1 MISSARREDIVSA
14 LRRGT
19 VPSSGLDALAV
30 GIDTFAPTLD
40 DELES
45 VSAGRGGFKAVR
57 GEYGT
62 GKTFFGRWLQER
74 ARARGFA
81 ATEVQINETETPLH
95 RLETVYRRLVEH
107 LGTADTASGAFRG
120 VIDGWFYALEQ
131 DVLADTSVDASD
143 AEGLL
148 LRTNAL
154 MEARLGAISKTAP
167 AFSAVLRTYRRALA
181 AGDGMLADGLISW
194 LAGQPNVAASIKR
207 AAGIKG
213 DLDHFGATNF
223 LVGLLT
229 ILRDSGFSGLVMVL
243 DEVET
248 LQRMRTDTREKGLN
262 ALRQWIDE
270 IDAGRY
276 PGLYLVITGTPA
288 FYDGPQGVQ
297 RLAPLAQRLHVD
309 FGTDRRFDNP
319 RAVQIRLAAFD
330 HTSLLA
336 VGRRVRDI
344 YADGR
349 PTNSAFGRWWTTAI
363 WTPLHARWPAGWV
376 ARSVSRPVCSS
387 RSWCRMCWT
396 AWTCTNTSTP
406 ASTTPSRWPRPRC
419 LRRSGLRQVRR
430 PWTISSCERV
440 RAAAPIAAV
449 PRRQHAGLEHAATDA
464 TGSHCA
470 HSCGLTLFAA
480 RTDRRGEDGSR
491 CDSDAVED
499 ADRGLARDER
509 LVHLP
514 DQGAAEQ
521 PGASAHPLRRAGG
534 SACGGVAWRHLA
546 VPQEPGASRC
556 PRHPVDDTRIHRGH
570 ADFGAGRSASMVR
583 QPACRDRR

>member
-30 GIDTFAPTLD
+30 GIDSFSSTLD
-40 DELES
+40 DELAS

-57 GEYGT
+57 GEYGA

-74 ARARGFA
+74 ARANGFA

-107 LGTADTASGAFRG
+107 LGTADTANGAFRG

-131 DVLADTSVDASD
+131 DVLADSSVDPSD
-143 AEGLL
+143 AEKLL
-148 LRTNAL
+148 LLTNAL
-154 MEARLGAISKTAP
+154 MEARLVSISKTAP
-167 AFSAVLRTYRRALA
+167 AFSAVLRTYRRALTN
-181 AGDGMLADGLISW
+181 GDSMLADGLISW
-194 LAGQPNVAASIKR
+194 LSGQPNVAASVKR

-229 ILRDSGFSGLVMVL
+229 ILRDSGFAGLVMVL

-330 HTSLLA
+330 QTSLLA

-344 YADGR
+344 YSAGQSNENRLRAVVNDSYIEALAKAVAGGLGGKVGVAPRLFLKKLVADVLDR
-349 PTNSAFGRWWTTAI
+349 VDLHEDFNPLKHYSLTLTDSEMSA
-363 WTPLHARWPAGWV
+363 
-376 ARSVSRPVCSS
+376 
-387 RSWCRMCWT
+387 M
-396 AWTCTNTSTP
+396 
-406 ASTTPSRWPRPRC
+406 
-419 LRRSGLRQVRR
+419 
-430 PWTISSCERV
+430 E
-440 RAAAPIAAV
+440 RAAA
-449 PRRQHAGLEHAATDA
+449 
-464 TGSHCA
+464 S
-470 HSCGLTLFAA
+470 
-480 RTDRRGEDGSR
+480 
-491 CDSDAVED
+491 
-499 ADRGLARDER
+499 
-509 LVHLP
+509 
-514 DQGAAEQ
+514 
-521 PGASAHPLRRAGG
+521 AS
-534 SACGGVAWRHLA
+534 S
-546 VPQEPGASRC
+546 
-556 PRHPVDDTRIHRGH
+556 VDDIEL
-570 ADFGAGRSASMVR
+570 
-583 QPACRDRR
+583 

>member
-131 DVLADTSVDASD
+131 DVLADASVDASD

-148 LRTNAL
+148 LRTNTL

-349 PTNSAFGRWWTTAI
+349 PNEQRLRAVVDDSYLDALARAVAGGLGGKVGVAPRLFLKKLVSDVLDRVDLHEDFDPRKHYTLTLAETEMSAT
-363 WTPLHARWPAGWV
+363 
-376 ARSVSRPVCSS
+376 
-387 RSWCRMCWT
+387 
-396 AWTCTNTSTP
+396 
-406 ASTTPSRWPRPRC
+406 
-419 LRRSGLRQVRR
+419 
-430 PWTISSCERV
+430 E
-440 RAAAPIAAV
+440 RAAASAA
-449 PRRQHAGLEHAATDA
+449 
-464 TGSHCA
+464 S
-470 HSCGLTLFAA
+470 
-480 RTDRRGEDGSR
+480 
-491 CDSDAVED
+491 
-499 ADRGLARDER
+499 
-509 LVHLP
+509 
-514 DQGAAEQ
+514 
-521 PGASAHPLRRAGG
+521 
-534 SACGGVAWRHLA
+534 
-546 VPQEPGASRC
+546 
-556 PRHPVDDTRIHRGH
+556 VDDIEL
-570 ADFGAGRSASMVR
+570 
-583 QPACRDRR
+583 

>member
-131 DVLADTSVDASD
+131 DVLADASVDASD

-349 PTNSAFGRWWTTAI
+349 PNEQR
-363 WTPLHARWPAGWV
+363 L
-376 ARSVSRPVCSS
+376 RSVVDDSYLDALARAVAGGLGGKVGVAPRLFLKKLVSDVLD
-387 RSWCRMCWT
+387 RVDLHEDFDPRKHYTLTLAETEMCAT
-396 AWTCTNTSTP
+396 
-406 ASTTPSRWPRPRC
+406 
-419 LRRSGLRQVRR
+419 
-430 PWTISSCERV
+430 E
-440 RAAAPIAAV
+440 RAAASAA
-449 PRRQHAGLEHAATDA
+449 
-464 TGSHCA
+464 S
-470 HSCGLTLFAA
+470 
-480 RTDRRGEDGSR
+480 
-491 CDSDAVED
+491 
-499 ADRGLARDER
+499 
-509 LVHLP
+509 
-514 DQGAAEQ
+514 
-521 PGASAHPLRRAGG
+521 
-534 SACGGVAWRHLA
+534 
-546 VPQEPGASRC
+546 
-556 PRHPVDDTRIHRGH
+556 VDDIEL
-570 ADFGAGRSASMVR
+570 
-583 QPACRDRR
+583 

>member
-30 GIDTFAPTLD
+30 GIDAFAPTLD

-81 ATEVQINETETPLH
+81 ATEVQINESETPLH

-107 LGTADTASGAFRG
+107 LGTADTANGAFRG

-131 DVLADTSVDASD
+131 DVLADVSEDSIDAD
-143 AEGLL
+143 GLL

-154 MEARLGAISKTAP
+154 MEARLAAISKTAP

-181 AGDGMLADGLISW
+181 SGDGMLADGLISW
-194 LAGQPNVAASIKR
+194 LSGQPNVAASIKR

-344 YADGR
+344 YVDGR
-349 PTNSAFGRWWTTAI
+349 PNEQR
-363 WTPLHARWPAGWV
+363 L
-376 ARSVSRPVCSS
+376 RSVVDDSYLDALARAV
-387 RSWCRMCWT
+387 
-396 AWTCTNTSTP
+396 AGGLGGKVGV
-406 ASTTPSRWPRPRC
+406 APRLFLKKLVSDVLDRVDLHEDFDPRKHYT
-419 LRRSGLRQVRR
+419 LTLAESEMSV
-430 PWTISSCERV
+430 TE
-440 RAAAPIAAV
+440 RAAASAA
-449 PRRQHAGLEHAATDA
+449 
-464 TGSHCA
+464 S
-470 HSCGLTLFAA
+470 
-480 RTDRRGEDGSR
+480 
-491 CDSDAVED
+491 
-499 ADRGLARDER
+499 
-509 LVHLP
+509 
-514 DQGAAEQ
+514 
-521 PGASAHPLRRAGG
+521 
-534 SACGGVAWRHLA
+534 
-546 VPQEPGASRC
+546 
-556 PRHPVDDTRIHRGH
+556 VDDI
-570 ADFGAGRSASMVR
+570 DL
-583 QPACRDRR
+583 

>member
-131 DVLADTSVDASD
+131 DVLADASVDASD

-330 HTSLLA
+330 PTSLLA

-349 PTNSAFGRWWTTAI
+349 PNEQRLRAVVDDSYLDALARAVAGGLGGKVGVAPRLFLKKLVSDVLDRVDLHEDFDPRKHYTLTLAETEMSAT
-363 WTPLHARWPAGWV
+363 
-376 ARSVSRPVCSS
+376 
-387 RSWCRMCWT
+387 
-396 AWTCTNTSTP
+396 
-406 ASTTPSRWPRPRC
+406 
-419 LRRSGLRQVRR
+419 
-430 PWTISSCERV
+430 E
-440 RAAAPIAAV
+440 RAAASAA
-449 PRRQHAGLEHAATDA
+449 
-464 TGSHCA
+464 S
-470 HSCGLTLFAA
+470 
-480 RTDRRGEDGSR
+480 
-491 CDSDAVED
+491 
-499 ADRGLARDER
+499 
-509 LVHLP
+509 
-514 DQGAAEQ
+514 
-521 PGASAHPLRRAGG
+521 
-534 SACGGVAWRHLA
+534 
-546 VPQEPGASRC
+546 
-556 PRHPVDDTRIHRGH
+556 VDDIEL
-570 ADFGAGRSASMVR
+570 
-583 QPACRDRR
+583 

>member
-30 GIDTFAPTLD
+30 GIDSFAPTLD

-131 DVLADTSVDASD
+131 DVLADGSVDASD

-148 LRTNAL
+148 LRANAL

-167 AFSAVLRTYRRALA
+167 AFSAVLRTYRSALA

-207 AAGIKG
+207 TAGIKG
-213 DLDHFGATNF
+213 DLDHFGAANF

-248 LQRMRTDTREKGLN
+248 LQRMRTDTRERGLN

-349 PTNSAFGRWWTTAI
+349 PNEQR
-363 WTPLHARWPAGWV
+363 L
-376 ARSVSRPVCSS
+376 RSVVNDSYLDSLARAV
-387 RSWCRMCWT
+387 
-396 AWTCTNTSTP
+396 AGGLGGKVGV
-406 ASTTPSRWPRPRC
+406 APRLFLKKLVSDVLDRVDLHEDFDPRKHYT
-419 LRRSGLRQVRR
+419 LTLAETEMSA
-430 PWTISSCERV
+430 TE
-440 RAAAPIAAV
+440 RAAASAA
-449 PRRQHAGLEHAATDA
+449 
-464 TGSHCA
+464 S
-470 HSCGLTLFAA
+470 
-480 RTDRRGEDGSR
+480 
-491 CDSDAVED
+491 
-499 ADRGLARDER
+499 
-509 LVHLP
+509 
-514 DQGAAEQ
+514 
-521 PGASAHPLRRAGG
+521 
-534 SACGGVAWRHLA
+534 
-546 VPQEPGASRC
+546 
-556 PRHPVDDTRIHRGH
+556 VDDIEL
-570 ADFGAGRSASMVR
+570 
-583 QPACRDRR
+583 